1 MDGGD
6 VGDVLEVGDEG
17 GGEPG
22 RGVAEG
28 EGDGEDGGR
37 GDGGVDGCRAV
48 VEDGPVRDARGI
60 RERVEGSEV
69 AKEDEGESGGEESDE
84 VAG

>member
-48 VEDGPVRDARGI
+48 VEDGAVRDARGI

-69 AKEDEGESGGEESDE
+69 AKEDEGEGGGEESDE

>member
-17 GGEPG
+17 GGEPWC
-22 RGVAEG
+22 GVAEG
-28 EGDGEDGGR
+28 EGDGKDGSR
-37 GDGGVDGCRAV
+37 GDGGVDGGWTV
-48 VEDGPVRDARGI
+48 GEDGAVRDACGI
-60 RERVEGSEV
+60 REGMEGGGIAE
-69 AKEDEGESGGEESDE
+69 EDKGEGGGEEGDE